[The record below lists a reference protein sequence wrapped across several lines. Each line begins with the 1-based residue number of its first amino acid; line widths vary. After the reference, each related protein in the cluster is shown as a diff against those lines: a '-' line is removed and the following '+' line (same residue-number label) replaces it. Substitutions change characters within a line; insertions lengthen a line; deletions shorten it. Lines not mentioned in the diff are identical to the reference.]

1 MSYFTNNR
9 QVIKSLK
16 INTGTA
22 AVPSYVDL
30 CCASERTLNLSL
42 DSQDFSVFCDALKRH
57 VTTGADVQIETT
69 IKLDA
74 ENTGV
79 QTILG
84 NVHTLLAAGTIA
96 QFNNIMIQFEL
107 LSGYSTNTLTYTNYN
122 AVANLT
128 LESLGGAAED
138 VSEFTATFT
147 LQGTATAAS
156 V

>member
-9 QVIKSLK
+9 QLIKSLK
-16 INTGTA
+16 VNTGTTA
-22 AVPSYVDL
+22 IPSYVDI
-30 CCASERTLNLSL
+30 CCASERTINFNF

-79 QTILG
+79 TTLLG
-84 NVHTLLAAGTIA
+84 DLHTLISTGTIA

-107 LSGYSTNTLTYTNYN
+107 LSGYSTNTLTYTTYN

-128 LESLGGAAED
+128 IESIGGAAED
-138 VSEFTATFT
+138 VSEFAATFT
-147 LQGTATAAS
+147 LNGTATQAS

>member
-22 AVPSYVDL
+22 SEPVYTDL
-30 CCASERTLNLSL
+30 CCASERTLNVEL

-74 ENTGV
+74 ENAGV
-79 QTILG
+79 MKLLG
-84 NVHTLLAAGTIA
+84 NVHDLIKDGTIA

-107 LSGYSTNTLTYTNYN
+107 LSSVSSNELTYTTYN
-122 AVANLT
+122 ASANLT
-128 LESLGGAAED
+128 LDSIGGAAED

-147 LQGTATAAS
+147 LNGTATTQ